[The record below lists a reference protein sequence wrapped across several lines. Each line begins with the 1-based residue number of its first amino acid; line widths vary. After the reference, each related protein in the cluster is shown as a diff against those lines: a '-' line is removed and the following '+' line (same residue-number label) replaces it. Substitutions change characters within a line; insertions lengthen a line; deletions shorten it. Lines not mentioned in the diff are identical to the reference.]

1 MKIRE
6 NFWSWIITDGKS
18 DDDIVWGP
26 VLPQNCHLWF
36 LKLIISEQYIPIKN
50 CSEQNNA
57 NGFKIGPTLVFQNW
71 SVPDNDQVISME
83 WLTSYHFVNACIE
96 DVFLWPDFGNSSIY
110 MKKMI
115 ITSIL

>member
-1 MKIRE
+1 MKICE

-50 CSEQNNA
+50 CSEQNYA
-57 NGFKIGPTLVFQNW
+57 NGFKIGPTLVVQNW
-71 SVPDNDQVISME
+71 SVPDNDQVIAMK
-83 WLTSYHFVNACIE
+83 WLTGYYFVNACVA
-96 DVFLWPDFGNSSIY
+96 DVFLWSNFGNSSIY
-110 MKKMI
+110 MKKMT